1 MPVCLSGAFKSIYYE
16 KLTITAYTGGLK
28 ELIKDLTRLKIKYI
42 INVNPLE
49 TIIHFDMKEYSSEQ
63 KPLF

>member
-1 MPVCLSGAFKSIYYE
+1 MK

-28 ELIKDLTRLKIKYI
+28 ELIKDLTRLKIKYV

-49 TIIHFDMKEYSSEQ
+49 TTIHFDMKEYNSEQ
-63 KPLF
+63 KTAILGLLGDMI